1 MLIFAKEDCMSDSME
16 TPRKP
21 VLTAKEKEKAEKY
34 SKRMELTLNLANL
47 GCILQNTFT
56 AGNRVLDILDEQPV
70 TKDVTGCE
78 SIEFKGAAAENVTF
92 SYGEKNIKVYC
103 VENGRVKG

>member
-1 MLIFAKEDCMSDSME
+1 M
-16 TPRKP
+16 
-21 VLTAKEKEKAEKY
+21 
-34 SKRMELTLNLANL
+34 
-47 GCILQNTFT
+47 
-56 AGNRVLDILDEQPV
+56 LDILDEQPV

>member
-1 MLIFAKEDCMSDSME
+1 MSDSME

-21 VLTAKEKEKAEKY
+21 VLTAKGKEKAEKY

-47 GCILQNTFT
+47 GSTLQNTFT
-56 AGNRVLDILDEQPV
+56 AENRVLDILDEQSV

-103 VENGRVKG
+103 VENGRAKG